1 MSHDSAREKRFNQGL
16 PMNAKEAEV
25 KVKRNTKKPKVS
37 AVSKQEKWSID
48 NMDEYLKK
56 IMLSPSPSVITYM
69 DYLATPR
76 GGVLCRGCG
85 TILVSY
91 STHDYKT
98 CRCPNKTMVDGGP
111 DYIRYGGVSFD
122 KVLLITVSLSGEQK
136 LHEKKY
142 KPKRKKA

>member
-1 MSHDSAREKRFNQGL
+1 MMGA
-16 PMNAKEAEV
+16 
-25 KVKRNTKKPKVS
+25 
-37 AVSKQEKWSID
+37 
-48 NMDEYLKK
+48 
-56 IMLSPSPSVITYM
+56 SPRVITYKE
-69 DYLATPR
+69 YLAKPR
-76 GGVLCRGCG
+76 DGVLCRGCG

-98 CRCPNKTMVDGGP
+98 CPCSNATMVDGGP
-111 DYIRYGGVSFD
+111 DYIRYGGVSID